1 MNRIEQVTIKEM
13 VSNNMDISNC
23 LGFTGDLKKCIKNDR
38 FKHYIDDIK
47 VVQNTTRFLNYLNYK
62 IYKNSFRRHSKRLKV
77 VPVVEGGWSSNIRFH
92 IHLVMEYPDTKII
105 SNSDFNLLLLRC
117 WYKTFY
123 RYDHPHIHTKTD
135 LGWVGYMTKFYEKD
149 DFVDWVNVTI

>member
-1 MNRIEQVTIKEM
+1 MITAVPK
-13 VSNNMDISNC
+13 VF
-23 LGFTGDLKKCIKNDR
+23 LKNDALTELKNDLLLSTA
-38 FKHYIDDIK
+38 FD
-47 VVQNTTRFLNYLNYK
+47 K
-62 IYKNSFRRHSKRLKV
+62 IYKNSFRRHGKRLKV
-77 VPVVEGGWSSNIRFH
+77 VPVVEGGWSSNSRFH

-105 SNSDFNLLLLRC
+105 SNSDFNFLLLRC